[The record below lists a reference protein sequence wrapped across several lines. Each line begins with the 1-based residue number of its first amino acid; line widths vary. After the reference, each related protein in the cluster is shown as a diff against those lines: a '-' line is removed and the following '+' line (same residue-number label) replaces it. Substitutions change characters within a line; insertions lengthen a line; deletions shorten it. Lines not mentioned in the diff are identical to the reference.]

1 MTIQF
6 TPIKSDGVFILAFG
20 NLNEDGTI
28 DDKVINN
35 NGDRNKIIATV
46 VAAVHDFTHHY
57 PDKFVA
63 FLGSTKE
70 RNRLY
75 RGVLSIYLAQ
85 WRQNYTIWGLKE
97 NNGFELFEKS
107 KSYSG
112 YLIKRKR

>member
-6 TPIKSDGVFILAFG
+6 TPIKSDGAFNLAFG
-20 NLNEDGTI
+20 NLNEDGTT

-63 FLGSTKE
+63 FSGSSKE

-75 RGVLSIYLAQ
+75 RGVLSIYLTQ
-85 WRQNYTIWGLKE
+85 WQQNYTIWGLKE
-97 NNGFELFEKS
+97 NNGFGLFEKS

-112 YLIKRKR
+112 YLTKRKR